1 MCAEMEFRKES
12 MVKMWNQCHVCC
24 RPHLDPNKPRL
35 SLRRN
40 PVGSSGLPGDPLSD
54 LETIADCSP
63 VDNSGIFQ
71 ITGNNVEM
79 TEQQKCLSL

>member
-54 LETIADCSP
+54 LVQFFWFLQVYILFVS
-63 VDNSGIFQ
+63 
-71 ITGNNVEM
+71 
-79 TEQQKCLSL
+79 